1 MTMQI
6 KLEDIPQVAI
16 VADQEYHDSILSTS
30 FCHQSQVR
38 IKFMIILLKYIL
50 SVFPLIKRN

>member
-1 MTMQI
+1 LQI

-30 FCHQSQVR
+30 FCHQSQVTNE
-38 IKFMIILLKYIL
+38 ILLLTICQDKFYQ
-50 SVFPLIKRN
+50 VLIKYPA